1 MTASTPQHLSPQQR
15 AEMCARLMLERDAAS
30 RHLGIEFKDITPGGA
45 TLTMHVTPQML
56 NAHGVCHGG
65 VIFTLADSAFAFAC
79 NSYNRRTVAQQ
90 NQITFLAPGR
100 EGDVL
105 TAEAREVSRAG
116 RSGVYDVRVTNQ
128 TGDLL
133 AVLRGLSR
141 TIAGQLFEEDAK

>member
-1 MTASTPQHLSPQQR
+1 MPQHLSPQKR
-15 AEMCARLMLERDAAS
+15 AEMCARVMEARDAAS
-30 RHLGIEFKDITPGGA
+30 KHLGIRLTDVSPGGA
-45 TLTMHVTPQML
+45 TLTMRVTPQML

-65 VIFTLADSAFAFAC
+65 VIFVLADSAFAFAS
-79 NSYNRRTVAQQ
+79 NSYNQMTVAQQ
-90 NQITFLAPGR
+90 NQITYLSPGR

-105 TAEAREVSRAG
+105 TAEACEISRVG

-141 TIAGQLFEEDAK
+141 TVAGQIFNEDAS